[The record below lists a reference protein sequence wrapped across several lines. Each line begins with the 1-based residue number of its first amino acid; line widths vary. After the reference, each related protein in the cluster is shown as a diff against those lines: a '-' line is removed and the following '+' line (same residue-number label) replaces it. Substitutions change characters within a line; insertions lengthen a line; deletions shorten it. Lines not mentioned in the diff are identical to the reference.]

1 MRSDKNNDKNNDK
14 SKSTNNKEKKK
25 KVSVLR
31 IILITF
37 IILSIVGTACVMG
50 LVVGVI
56 KNATPIDPNNL
67 EMYESSFIYD
77 SNGELIEKVHGS
89 NFRSIVSLD
98 KMPKDLQNAVIS
110 IEDERFYDHHGVDI
124 KRLFGALWYDLKT
137 LSKAQGASTITQ
149 QLAKN
154 MYTSN
159 EKTINRKIKDT
170 YYAIQLEKTLS
181 KEEVLETY
189 LNTFYLGRGAIGVQ
203 AAAQTYF
210 SKDVGELT
218 LAESS
223 MIAGITKN
231 PSKYSPYSTQRLDG
245 SENLDE
251 LKNLLVFY
259 PKTANTDPASD
270 VEKGMFEKLHTNKLI
285 DNYQYD
291 QLKKEQIVVRK
302 ALLNPNAKE
311 RQGTVL
317 YKMLELGHISQS
329 EYDEAKNEEIVIKV
343 GSQTQANVSSY
354 FVDLVKDDVID
365 ALVKEGKTEDEARDM
380 LYNGGLRIYSTM
392 DVTIQKILETEY
404 QKNSNFP
411 GTFTDKNG
419 NIQPQSAMVI
429 MDYRTGQV
437 KALVGGRMIGGKKLY
452 NRAVNPRQPGSAIKP
467 LAVYLPALDSGMT
480 AGTTIN
486 DSPTGYKYS
495 SNEKWKPN
503 NYANRYRGSITLR
516 ESVQHSSNVGAVKT
530 AEMLS
535 SSPYSSVEVMVDFLE
550 NMGIST
556 IVKTPGHNDKNF
568 SALTLG
574 GMTKG
579 ITPLEMTAAY
589 GSMAN
594 GGTYIKPML
603 FSKIEDSNGNIILNN
618 KPVKH
623 SITTPQTAYIMTD
636 VLTSVINEGT
646 GGSARISNMPVAG
659 KTGTTSDN
667 NDAWFAGYT
676 PYYVG
681 ATWIGNDWNQKLKSG
696 SGMSAKLWSKVMT
709 QVHKGLPS
717 KSFERPSGIVTQNIC
732 RESGQIATHFCQKT
746 RTEKFVAGTEPKD
759 YCDMHTQ
766 DENIEIEESPDAS
779 DIINDWLFDSDKKN
793 DNNNNNNNKVI
804 DSKKD
809 EENKQLD
816 PEVNKKEKND
826 KKNDDKQIENLFFK
840 KQDNENTK
848 KENETK
854 IKESN

>member
-1 MRSDKNNDKNNDK
+1 MRSDKNNDKSNTTKN
-14 SKSTNNKEKKK
+14 TEKKK
-25 KVSVLR
+25 KVSIFR
-31 IILITF
+31 IVLITF
-37 IILSIVGTACVMG
+37 IILCIVGTACVMG
-50 LVVGVI
+50 LVVGVV
-56 KNATPIDPNNL
+56 KNAPPIDPNNL

-77 SNGELIEKVHGS
+77 SSGQLIEKVHGS
-89 NFRSIVSLD
+89 NFRSLVTLD
-98 KMPKDLQNAVIS
+98 KIPKNLQDAVIS
-110 IEDERFYDHHGVDI
+110 IEDERFTDHHGIDV

-159 EKTINRKIKDT
+159 EKTITRKIKDA

-181 KEEVLETY
+181 KDEILETY

-223 MIAGITKN
+223 MLAGITKN
-231 PSKYSPYSTQRLDG
+231 PSKYSPYTTQRLDG
-245 SENLDE
+245 NENLDE

-270 VEKGMFEKLHTNKLI
+270 VEKGIFEKLHTKGLI

-302 ALLNPNAKE
+302 AVVNPNAKK
-311 RQGTVL
+311 RQETVL
-317 YKMLELGHISQS
+317 FKMLELGKISQT
-329 EYDEAKNEEIVIKV
+329 EYDEAKSEEIIIKV

-365 ALVKEGKTEDEARDM
+365 ALIKEGKTEDEARDM

-392 DVTIQKILETEY
+392 DVNIQKILETEY
-404 QKNSNFP
+404 QKTSNFP

-467 LAVYLPALDSGMT
+467 IAVYLPALDSGMT
-480 AGTTIN
+480 AATAVD

-495 SNEKWKPN
+495 SNEKWKPS
-503 NYANRYRGSITLR
+503 NYAHRYRGSITLR
-516 ESVQHSSNVGAVKT
+516 QAVQHSSNVGVVKV

-535 SSPYSSVEVMVDFLE
+535 SSPYSSVEVMIDSLE

-556 IVKTPGHNDKNF
+556 IVKTPGTNDKNF

-603 FSKIEDSNGNIILNN
+603 FSKIEDSSGNIILNN
-618 KPVKH
+618 KTVKH

-636 VLTSVINEGT
+636 ILATVVNNGT
-646 GGSARISNMPVAG
+646 GGRARISNMPVAG

-681 ATWIGNDWNQKLKSG
+681 ATWIGNDYNQRLQKG
-696 SGMSAKLWSKVMT
+696 SAMSSSLWSKVMT
-709 QVHKGLPS
+709 QVHKGLPR
-717 KSFERPSGIVTQNIC
+717 KSFKRPSGIVTQNVC
-732 RESGQIATHFCQKT
+732 LESGQLPTHFCEKT
-746 RTEKFVAGTEPKD
+746 TTEKFVAGTEPKK
-759 YCDMHTQ
+759 YCEMHTQ
-766 DENIEIEESPDAS
+766 DESIDIEESPDAS
-779 DIINDWLFDSDKKN
+779 DIINDWLFDSNNKDDKKDDKKDPKKENKKDN
-793 DNNNNNNNKVI
+793 DTVI

-809 EENKQLD
+809 TNNAT
-816 PEVNKKEKND
+816 PND
-826 KKNDDKQIENLFFK
+826 NNIEDTLFK
-840 KQDNENTK
+840 KQDNES
-848 KENETK
+848 ETK
-854 IKESN
+854 IIESN

>member
-1 MRSDKNNDKNNDK
+1 MRSDKNNDK
-14 SKSTNNKEKKK
+14 SETTNNKEKKK
-25 KVSVLR
+25 KVSIFR
-31 IILITF
+31 IVLITF

-56 KNATPIDPNNL
+56 KNAPPIDPHNL

-77 SNGELIEKVHGS
+77 SNGQLIEKVHGS
-89 NFRSIVSLD
+89 NFRSLVTLD
-98 KMPKDLQNAVIS
+98 KIPKNLQNAVIS

-137 LSKAQGASTITQ
+137 FSKAQGASTLTQ

-159 EKTINRKIKDT
+159 EKTVTRKIKDT
-170 YYAIQLEKTLS
+170 YYALQLEKTLS
-181 KEEVLETY
+181 KDEILETY

-210 SKDVGELT
+210 SKNVEELS
-218 LAESS
+218 LAEST

-231 PSKYSPYSTQRLDG
+231 PSKYSPYTTQRLDG
-245 SENLDE
+245 SENLDA

-259 PKTANTDPASD
+259 PKTANTDPASN
-270 VEKGMFEKLHTNKLI
+270 VEKGLFEKLHTKGLI

-302 ALLNPNAKE
+302 AVVNPNAKE

-343 GSQTQANVSSY
+343 GNQTQTNVSSY
-354 FVDLVKDDVID
+354 FVDLLKDDVID
-365 ALVKEGKTEDEARDM
+365 ALVKQGKTEDEARDM

-392 DVTIQKILETEY
+392 DVNIQKILETEY

-429 MDYRTGQV
+429 MDYHTGQV

-467 LAVYLPALDSGMT
+467 IAVYLPALDSGMT
-480 AGTTIN
+480 AATAIN
-486 DSPTGYKYS
+486 DSPSGYKYS
-495 SNEKWKPN
+495 SNEKWKPH
-503 NYANRYRGSITLR
+503 NYANKYRGPITLR
-516 ESVQHSSNVGAVKT
+516 QSVQHSSNVGAVKT

-535 SSPYSSVEVMVDFLE
+535 SSPYSSVEIMVDFLE

-589 GSMAN
+589 GSIAN

-618 KPVKH
+618 KAVKH

-636 VLTSVINEGT
+636 ILGTVVSSGT
-646 GGSARISNMPVAG
+646 GGRARISNMPVAG

-681 ATWIGNDWNQKLKSG
+681 ATWIGNDWNQKLKTG
-696 SGMSAKLWSKVMT
+696 SAMSSSLWSKVMT

-717 KSFERPSGIVTQNIC
+717 KSFKRPSGITEQKIC
-732 RESGQIATHFCQKT
+732 SESGQVATHFCENT
-746 RTEKFVAGTEPKD
+746 RTEKFVAGTEPRD
-759 YCDMHTQ
+759 YCEMHTQ
-766 DENIEIEESPDAS
+766 DENIEIEDTPDSS
-779 DIINDWLFDSDKKN
+779 DIINDWLFNSDKK
-793 DNNNNNNNKVI
+793 DDKNNNDKNNNDKVI

-809 EENKQLD
+809 EENKQSND
-816 PEVNKKEKND
+816 KEKNEIKEDD
-826 KKNDDKQIENLFFK
+826 KKTENMFFK
-840 KQDNENTK
+840 KQDD
-848 KENETK
+848 ENEIK

>member
-1 MRSDKNNDKNNDK
+1 MRSDKNNDK

-25 KVSVLR
+25 KVSILR
-31 IILITF
+31 ILLITF

-56 KNATPIDPNNL
+56 KNAPPIDPNNI
-67 EMYESSFIYD
+67 EMYESSFILESD
-77 SNGELIEKVHGS
+77 GKLIEKIHGS
-89 NFRSIVSLD
+89 NYRSLVTLD
-98 KMPKDLQNAVIS
+98 KIPKDLQNAVIS

-159 EKTINRKIKDT
+159 EKTITRKIKDT
-170 YYAIQLEKTLS
+170 YYALQLEKTIS
-181 KEEVLETY
+181 KEEILETY

-210 SKDVGELT
+210 SKDVSELT
-218 LAESS
+218 LAQSS

-231 PSKYSPYSTQRLDG
+231 PSKYSPYTTQRLDG

-251 LKNLLVFY
+251 LKNLLVSY

-270 VEKGMFEKLHTNKLI
+270 VEKEMFEKLHKNGLI
-285 DNYQYD
+285 DNYKYD
-291 QLKKEQIVVRK
+291 QLKKEQIVIRK
-302 ALLNPNAKE
+302 AVVNPNAKE
-311 RQGTVL
+311 RQETVL
-317 YKMLELGHISQS
+317 YKMLELGHISES
-329 EYDEAKNEEIVIKV
+329 EYEQAKNEEIIIKV
-343 GSQTQANVSSY
+343 GNKTQANVSSY
-354 FVDLVKDDVID
+354 FVDLLKDDVVD
-365 ALVKEGKTEDEARDM
+365 ALVKQGKTEDEARDM

-392 DVTIQKILETEY
+392 DVNIQKILETEY
-404 QKNSNFP
+404 QNNSNFP

-437 KALVGGRMIGGKKLY
+437 KALVGGRMIGGSKLY

-480 AGTTIN
+480 AATAIN

-495 SNEKWKPN
+495 SNEKWKPS
-503 NYANRYRGSITLR
+503 NYASRYRGPITLR
-516 ESVQHSSNVGAVKT
+516 ESVQHSSNAGAVKT

-535 SSPYSSVEVMVDFLE
+535 SSPYSSVEIMIDFLE

-603 FSKIEDSNGNIILNN
+603 FTKIEDSSGNIILNN
-618 KPVKH
+618 KTVKH

-636 VLTSVINEGT
+636 ILTTVVSSGT
-646 GGSARISNMPVAG
+646 GGRARISNMAVAG

-681 ATWIGNDWNQKLKSG
+681 ATWIGNDWNQKLKTG
-696 SGMSAKLWSKVMT
+696 SSMSASLWSKVMSK
-709 QVHKGLPS
+709 VHKSLPS
-717 KSFERPSGIVTQNIC
+717 KSFERPSGIVSQTIC
-732 RESGQIATHFCQKT
+732 LQSGQLATHYCEKT
-746 RTEKFVAGTEPKD
+746 RAEKFVSGTQPKD
-759 YCDMHTQ
+759 YCDIHTQ
-766 DENIEIEESPDAS
+766 DNSIEIEESPDPS
-779 DIINDWLFDSDKKN
+779 DIINDWLFDSDKK
-793 DNNNNNNNKVI
+793 DDKKDDTKTDGKVI

-809 EENKQLD
+809 DQNKQSD
-816 PEVNKKEKND
+816 IKEKND
-826 KKNDDKQIENLFFK
+826 KKEDDKNIENMFFK
-840 KQDNENTK
+840 KQDN
-848 KENETK
+848 ENETK

>member
-1 MRSDKNNDKNNDK
+1 MRNDKNNDK
-14 SKSTNNKEKKK
+14 SNTTKNTEKKK
-25 KVSVLR
+25 KISILR

-56 KNATPIDPNNL
+56 KNAPPIDPHNI
-67 EMYESSFIYD
+67 EMYESSFMYD
-77 SNGELIEKVHGS
+77 SNGQLIEKVYGS
-89 NFRSIVSLD
+89 NFRSLVTLD
-98 KMPKDLQNAVIS
+98 KIPKDLENAVIS
-110 IEDERFYDHHGVDI
+110 IEDERFYDHKGVDI

-137 LSKAQGASTITQ
+137 FSKAQGASTITQ

-181 KEEVLETY
+181 KEEILETY

-218 LAESS
+218 LAESA

-231 PSKYSPYSTQRLDG
+231 PSKYSPYTTQRLDG
-245 SENLDE
+245 NENLDE
-251 LKNLLVFY
+251 LKNLLVPPY

-270 VEKGMFEKLHTNKLI
+270 AEKEMFEKLHKNGLI
-285 DNYQYD
+285 NNFHYD

-302 ALLNPNAKE
+302 AVVNNKAKE
-311 RQGTVL
+311 RQETVL

-329 EYDEAKNEEIVIKV
+329 EYDQAKNEEIIIKV

-392 DVTIQKILETEY
+392 DVNIQKILETEY

-467 LAVYLPALDSGMT
+467 IAVYLPALDSGMT
-480 AGTTIN
+480 AATAID

-495 SNEKWKPN
+495 SNEKWKPH
-503 NYANRYRGSITLR
+503 NYANRYRGPITLR
-516 ESVQHSSNVGAVKT
+516 QSVQHSSNVGAVKA

-618 KPVKH
+618 KTVKH
-623 SITTPQTAYIMTD
+623 SVTTPQTAYIMTD
-636 VLTSVINEGT
+636 ILATVVNSGT
-646 GGSARISNMPVAG
+646 GGRARISNMPVAG

-681 ATWIGNDWNQKLKSG
+681 ATWIGNDYNQRLKTG
-696 SGMSAKLWSKVMT
+696 SAMSSSLWSKVMT
-709 QVHKGLPS
+709 QVHKGLPR
-717 KSFERPSGIVTQNIC
+717 KSFKRPSGIVTQNVC
-732 RESGQIATHFCQKT
+732 LESGQLPTHFCEKT
-746 RTEKFVAGTEPKD
+746 TTEKFVAGTEPKK
-759 YCDMHTQ
+759 YCEMHTQ

-779 DIINDWLFDSDKKN
+779 DIINDWLFDSNNKDDKKDNKKDDKKN
-793 DNNNNNNNKVI
+793 DKKEDKTII

-809 EENKQLD
+809 TQN
-816 PEVNKKEKND
+816 PTKND
-826 KKNDDKQIENLFFK
+826 NNIEDTLFK
-840 KQDNENTK
+840 KQDNKNTK
-848 KENETK
+848 NENESK
-854 IKESN
+854 IIESN

>member
-1 MRSDKNNDKNNDK
+1 MRSDKNNDK
-14 SKSTNNKEKKK
+14 SKSSEKEKKK
-25 KVSVLR
+25 KISIFR

-50 LVVGVI
+50 LIVGVI
-56 KNATPIDPNNL
+56 KNAPPIDPHNI

-77 SNGELIEKVHGS
+77 SNGQLIEKVHGS
-89 NFRSIVSLD
+89 NFRSLVTLD
-98 KMPKDLQNAVIS
+98 KIPKNLQNAVIS
-110 IEDERFYDHHGVDI
+110 IEDERFEDHHGVDI

-137 LSKAQGASTITQ
+137 MSKAQGASTITQ

-159 EKTINRKIKDT
+159 EKTITRKIKDT
-170 YYAIQLEKTLS
+170 YYALQLEKTIS
-181 KEEVLETY
+181 KDEILETY

-231 PSKYSPYSTQRLDG
+231 PSKYSPYTTQRLNG
-245 SENLDE
+245 TENLDE

-270 VEKGMFEKLHTNKLI
+270 IEKGMFEKLHNKGLI

-291 QLKKEQIVVRK
+291 QLKKEQIVGRK
-302 ALLNPNAKE
+302 AVINPNAKK
-311 RQGTVL
+311 RQELVL

-329 EYDEAKNEEIVIKV
+329 EHNQAKNEEIVIKV
-343 GSQTQANVSSY
+343 GSKTQNNVSSY

-392 DVTIQKILETEY
+392 DVQIQKILETEY

-452 NRAVNPRQPGSAIKP
+452 NRAVNPRQPGSSIKP
-467 LAVYLPALDSGMT
+467 LAVYLSAIDSGMT
-480 AGTTIN
+480 AGTIVD

-495 SNEKWKPN
+495 SNEKWKPK
-503 NYANRYRGSITLR
+503 NYGHKYRGPITIR
-516 ESVQHSSNVGAVKT
+516 QAVQHSSNVGAVKT

-589 GSMAN
+589 GAVAN
-594 GGTYIKPML
+594 DGTYIKPML
-603 FSKIEDSNGNIILNN
+603 FTKIEDSSGNVILNS
-618 KPVKH
+618 KTVKH
-623 SITTPQTAYIMTD
+623 SITTPQNAYILTD
-636 VLTSVINEGT
+636 ILTSVVNYGT
-646 GGSARISNMPVAG
+646 GGRARISNMPVAG

-681 ATWIGNDWNQKLKSG
+681 ATWIGNDWNQKLKKG
-696 SGMSAKLWSKVMT
+696 SSMSSALWSKVMT
-709 QVHKGLPS
+709 KVHKDLPR
-717 KSFERPSGIVTQNIC
+717 KSFKRPSGIVQQNIC
-732 RESGQIATHFCQKT
+732 LESGQLPTHFCEKT
-746 RTEKFVAGTEPKD
+746 TTEKFVAGTEPKK
-759 YCDMHTQ
+759 YCELHTK
-766 DENIEIEESPDAS
+766 DESIEIEESPDAS
-779 DIINDWLFDSDKKN
+779 DIINDWLFDSNKKDDKNTNEEEANKT
-793 DNNNNNNNKVI
+793 DEKVI

-809 EENKQLD
+809 SQNTTENNTNIENTLF
-816 PEVNKKEKND
+816 KKED
-826 KKNDDKQIENLFFK
+826 EQ
-840 KQDNENTK
+840 NTK
-848 KENETK
+848 PENESE
-854 IKESN
+854 IIESN

>member
-1 MRSDKNNDKNNDK
+1 MRSDKNNDK
-14 SKSTNNKEKKK
+14 SKSTDNKEKKK
-25 KVSVLR
+25 KVSIFR
-31 IILITF
+31 IVLITF

-56 KNATPIDPNNL
+56 KNAPPIDPHNI

-77 SNGELIEKVHGS
+77 SNGQLIEKVHGS
-89 NFRSIVSLD
+89 NFRSLVTLD
-98 KMPKDLQNAVIS
+98 KIPKDLQNAVIS
-110 IEDERFYDHHGVDI
+110 IEDERFYEHNGVDI

-137 LSKAQGASTITQ
+137 MSKAQGASTLTQ

-159 EKTINRKIKDT
+159 EKTITRKIKDT
-170 YYAIQLEKTLS
+170 YYALQLEKTIS
-181 KEEVLETY
+181 KEEILETY

-231 PSKYSPYSTQRLDG
+231 PSRYSPYTTQRLDG

-270 VEKGMFEKLHTNKLI
+270 SEKGMFEKLHNKGLI

-302 ALLNPNAKE
+302 AVVNPKAKE
-311 RQGTVL
+311 RQETVL
-317 YKMLELGHISQS
+317 YKMLELGHISES
-329 EYDEAKNEEIVIKV
+329 EYEEAKNQEIVIMV

-365 ALVKEGKTEDEARDM
+365 ALIKEGKTEDEARDM
-380 LYNGGLRIYSTM
+380 LYNGGLRVYSTM
-392 DVTIQKILETEY
+392 DVTIQKILESEY

-452 NRAVNPRQPGSAIKP
+452 NRAVNPRQPGSSIKP

-480 AGTTIN
+480 AGTIID

-495 SNEKWKPN
+495 SNEKWKPK
-503 NYANRYRGSITLR
+503 NYANRYRGPITLR
-516 ESVQHSSNVGAVKT
+516 QSVQHSSNVGAVKT

-556 IVKTPGHNDKNF
+556 IVKTPGTNDQNF

-589 GSMAN
+589 GSIAN

-603 FSKIEDSNGNIILNN
+603 FSKIEDSSGNVILNN
-618 KPVKH
+618 KTVKH
-623 SITTPQTAYIMTD
+623 SITTPQNAYIMTD
-636 VLTSVINEGT
+636 ILQTVVTSGT
-646 GGSARISNMPVAG
+646 GGRARISNMPVAG

-696 SGMSAKLWSKVMT
+696 SSMSSSLWSKVMT
-709 QVHKGLPS
+709 KVHKDLPR
-717 KSFERPSGIVTQNIC
+717 KSFKRPSGIIEQTIC
-732 RESGQIATHFCQKT
+732 LESGQLATHFCEKT

-759 YCDMHTQ
+759 YCEIHTQ

-779 DIINDWLFDSDKKN
+779 DIINDWLFDSDKK
-793 DNNNNNNNKVI
+793 D
-804 DSKKD
+804 DKKD
-809 EENKQLD
+809 EENKQS
-816 PEVNKKEKND
+816 NKND
-826 KKNDDKQIENLFFK
+826 KKKEEKETEN
-840 KQDNENTK
+840 NENTK
-848 KENETK
+848 SEDDTK
-854 IKESN
+854 IIESN